1 MTIRM
6 NTDIMDYFDLVD
18 ISLEALKTAPRK
30 LFEKMIRLIINNFHA
45 YEIELERLSLQI
57 DDIHTLPVDDINEIY
72 DTLLHSIDDIK
83 LLKNKL
89 EQIKDKDIL
98 FDELYLQI
106 DKLYTSLIIYL
117 DRIGQ
122 LEVRI
127 LQENKKSA

>member
-6 NTDIMDYFDLVD
+6 HTDIMDYFDLVD
-18 ISLEALKTAPRK
+18 IAIEALKTAPRN

-45 YEIELERLSLQI
+45 YELELEKLSLQI
-57 DDIHTLPVDDINEIY
+57 DDIHTLPFNDIDEFY
-72 DTLLHSIDDIK
+72 DTLLYSIDDIK
-83 LLKNKL
+83 LLKKKL

-98 FDELYLQI
+98 LDELYSQV
-106 DKLYTSLIIYL
+106 DKIYTSLIIYL